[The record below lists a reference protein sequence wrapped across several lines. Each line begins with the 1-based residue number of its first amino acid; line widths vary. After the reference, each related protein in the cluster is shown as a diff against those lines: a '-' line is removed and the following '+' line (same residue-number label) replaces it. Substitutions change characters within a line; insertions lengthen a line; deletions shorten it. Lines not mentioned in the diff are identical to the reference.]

1 MNVVEP
7 TGVVLF
13 QLLAEVGV
21 QQVSVWS
28 SGLVTFGDGLI
39 CDFSPI
45 KRAYLSFEVE
55 VIWVL
60 GHEQIMR
67 N

>member
-1 MNVVEP
+1 LAGNYHS
-7 TGVVLF
+7 

-28 SGLVTFGDGLI
+28 SGLVTSGDGLI
-39 CDFSPI
+39 WAFSPI
-45 KRAYLSFEVE
+45 KHAYLSFDLE

-60 GHEQIMR
+60 GHE
-67 N
+67 